1 MGALVKPKNKRD
13 HCSAPTSV
21 LGKNM
26 TRVQDSKPTRVDI
39 QLLNHSLFMLS
50 LNKMLWGEGASGLG
64 GGGTEVAQLLFPHVR
79 NVTFLMACQFSPQH
93 G

>member
-1 MGALVKPKNKRD
+1 MKTKNKRD

-79 NVTFLMACQFSPQH
+79 SLACQLSPQH
-93 G
+93 W